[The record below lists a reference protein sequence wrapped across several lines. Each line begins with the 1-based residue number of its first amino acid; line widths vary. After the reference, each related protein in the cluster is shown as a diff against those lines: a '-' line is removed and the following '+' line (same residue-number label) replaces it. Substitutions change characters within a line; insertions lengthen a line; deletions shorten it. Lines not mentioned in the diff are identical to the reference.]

1 MSQDHRPIASMFTQV
16 DISAG
21 NQAPE
26 SDTSKDEAT
35 ELLRD
40 MLLSQDRSNA
50 LLEELVRSMGA
61 AQKQRSNEL
70 NQWKRAN
77 PQLAQSCR
85 DAAEA
90 LSRVQV
96 EYLENLTEEIHSSV
110 DYLMEGEFMLN
121 EFVDRFGPRLAHLNG
136 MIQVLAQL
144 SSSPSAAGTS

>member
-1 MSQDHRPIASMFTQV
+1 MFTQV

-21 NQAPE
+21 NQAPD
-26 SDTSKDEAT
+26 SDTGKNET
-35 ELLRD
+35 TQLLRD
-40 MLLSQDRSNA
+40 ILLAQDRGNA
-50 LLEELVRSMGA
+50 LLEELVRSMSSS
-61 AQKQRSNEL
+61 QKQRSNEL
-70 NQWKRAN
+70 KQWKRAN

-85 DAAEA
+85 EAAES

-110 DYLMEGEFMLN
+110 DCLMEGEFMLN

-144 SSSPSAAGTS
+144 SSSPHAAGTS

>member
-1 MSQDHRPIASMFTQV
+1 MFTQV

-21 NQAPE
+21 NQPPE
-26 SDTSKDEAT
+26 PHTDRNEVT

-40 MLLSQDRSNA
+40 ILLAQDRSNA
-50 LLEELVRSMGA
+50 LLEELVRSMSA

-85 DAAEA
+85 EAAEA

-110 DYLMEGEFMLN
+110 DCLMEGEFMLN

-144 SSSPSAAGTS
+144 SSSPNAAGTS

>member
-1 MSQDHRPIASMFTQV
+1 MFTQV

-21 NQAPE
+21 NQPPE
-26 SDTSKDEAT
+26 SDTGKDDST

-40 MLLSQDRSNA
+40 ILLAQDRSNA
-50 LLEELVRSMGA
+50 LLEELVRSMSA
-61 AQKQRSNEL
+61 SQKQRSTEL

-85 DAAEA
+85 EAAES

-110 DYLMEGEFMLN
+110 DCLMEGEFMLN

-144 SSSPSAAGTS
+144 SSSPHATGTS